1 MLREDLQKYFDKVYP
16 YSKVDTEHTLGGQ
29 VHIRFELGGEELE
42 NGTSERVNQAV
53 ERACTLFNDAFIN
66 KDNEI
71 WVLIYEYEGE
81 NIFNASNEY
90 LHQQFPQKRFT
101 EFYNQKEKV
110 VSRYFTSDENGND
123 IPEEDEVRIIIGK
136 IPTSEINVEGILR
149 GIANTEMGF
158 NPAID
163 QTIFFFDPTS
173 NKAFQMYDDRG
184 CYIWSNEADT
194 IRDIYIKRNKWIVDY
209 HRPEIDEYF
218 K

>member
-1 MLREDLQKYFDKVYP
+1 MLREDLQKYFDKIYP

-53 ERACTLFNDAFIN
+53 ERACTLFNDAFTN
-66 KDNEI
+66 KDNKI

-110 VSRYFTSDENGND
+110 VSRYFTTDENGND

-136 IPTSEINVEGILR
+136 ISTSEINVEGILR

-158 NPAID
+158 KPAID

-184 CYIWSNEADT
+184 CFIWSNEADT

>member
-16 YSKVDTEHTLGGQ
+16 HSKVDTEHTLGGQ

-53 ERACTLFNDAFIN
+53 ERACILFNDAFTN

-101 EFYNQKEKV
+101 EFYNQTEKV
-110 VSRYFTSDENGND
+110 VSRYFTTDENGND
-123 IPEEDEVRIIIGK
+123 IPEEDEVKIIIGK
-136 IPTSEINVEGILR
+136 IPTSEINVAGILR

-158 NPAID
+158 KPAID

-184 CYIWSNEADT
+184 CYIWSNDADT